1 MSDLLK
7 TPDLGTLAIMTMP
20 DRDGTW
26 LCAETMTDTWP
37 LARFESIEGV
47 RRFIELFAL
56 ARSVSHAQGQ
66 SGI

>member
-1 MSDLLK
+1 MK
-7 TPDLGTLAIMTMP
+7 PATLVVETL
-20 DRDGTW
+20 DGIDGVW
-26 LCAETMTDTWP
+26 LCADDNTSCTP
-37 LARFESIEGV
+37 LARFASETAA